1 MEITA
6 PALGGAGAGA
16 GTVSLTKST
25 TEKVANVASSK
36 GIDFVAI
43 EKLQW
48 PTVIDRFFFT
58 AGKLAPDN

>member
-43 EKLQW
+43 EKDRSEVGPQKVQKLQRM
-48 PTVIDRFFFT
+48 TGRS
-58 AGKLAPDN
+58 G